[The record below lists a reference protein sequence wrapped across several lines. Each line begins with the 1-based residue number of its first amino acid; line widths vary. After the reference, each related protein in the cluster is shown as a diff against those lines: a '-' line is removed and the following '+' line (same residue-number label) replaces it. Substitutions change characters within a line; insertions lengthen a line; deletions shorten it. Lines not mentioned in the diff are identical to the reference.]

1 MRLATNPCRR
11 GGRGG
16 LKDLAGRTAFVTGG
30 ANGIGLGLVRA
41 LLAEGCKVALV
52 DIREEA
58 IDAAL
63 ATLDNQ
69 DVIGVQLDVAS
80 RDGFAAAAD
89 RVEAELGPV
98 SLLFNNAGVNLFQTI
113 DESSYDDWD
122 WLLGVNLHGVING
135 VMTFVPRM
143 KARGDGGHIVNTASM
158 AAFLCGPQP
167 GIYNTTKFA
176 VRGMSESLRYS
187 LAPHGIGVSVLCP
200 GLVKSHIFASDEV
213 RPDDLKAGAKAV
225 DPTAVGRLEQLHQIG
240 MEPDVIA
247 ARVIETIRAN
257 RFYIF
262 SHPEFRDELR
272 EVFDDV
278 LDAFRGYPE
287 DPGFRQRI
295 TFEKMRR
302 DNYRTARQAARG
314 DG

>member
-1 MRLATNPCRR
+1 MR
-11 GGRGG
+11 
-16 LKDLAGRTAFVTGG
+16 DLAGRTAFVTGG

-41 LLAEGCKVALV
+41 LLAEGCKVALA